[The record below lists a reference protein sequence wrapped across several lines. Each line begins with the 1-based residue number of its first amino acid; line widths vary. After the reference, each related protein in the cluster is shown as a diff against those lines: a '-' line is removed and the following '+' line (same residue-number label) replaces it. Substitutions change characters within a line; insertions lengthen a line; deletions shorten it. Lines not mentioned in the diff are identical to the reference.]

1 VADLQGGKNGGDV
14 VLASGWTNEKPSVPA
29 AKIR

>member
-1 VADLQGGKNGGDV
+1 GDV
-14 VLASGWTNEKPSVPA
+14 VLASGWTNEKPGVPA